1 MKTAGQSLNQIIHMH
16 FDFTTPKGLKI
27 TPTKRKM
34 IEKEEQ
40 EKGDNRAVEKKTDIP
55 FDFYIVY
62 FGNIPWRE
70 KKRLSTISLT
80 PFS

>member
-1 MKTAGQSLNQIIHMH
+1 
-16 FDFTTPKGLKI
+16 
-27 TPTKRKM
+27 M

-40 EKGDNRAVEKKTDIP
+40 EKGDKRVVGKKTDIS
-55 FDFYIVY
+55 FDIYIVY
-62 FGNIPWRE
+62 FGNSSWRE